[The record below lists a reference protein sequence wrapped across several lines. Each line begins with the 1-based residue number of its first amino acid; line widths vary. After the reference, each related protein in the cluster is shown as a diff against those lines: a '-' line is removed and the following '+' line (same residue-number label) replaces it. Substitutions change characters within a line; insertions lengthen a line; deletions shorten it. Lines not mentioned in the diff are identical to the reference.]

1 MFASFGVVVTENI
14 VTLLSCDGD
23 ALVYGSRDSP
33 RCLGGFYDGIL
44 LLTWRKL
51 SVVKTHVFIKL

>member
-1 MFASFGVVVTENI
+1 MFASFGVVVTENN

-23 ALVYGSRDSP
+23 ALEISP

-44 LLTWRKL
+44 SLTWRKL
-51 SVVKTHVFIKL
+51 SVVKTPVFIKL